1 MTKTFFILIILKWIF
16 KIINHFFKKDL
27 SIEVKFSF
35 GFSICEKSSRQ
46 KSLSGEAH

>member
-1 MTKTFFILIILKWIF
+1 MTNNYLILIILKWIF

-46 KSLSGEAH
+46 KGLSGKAH